1 METKTYITLSRL
13 AALQELVQVVLR
25 EGLDIIAKKTLGGQ
39 YKMGF
44 ITCFNTL
51 ILKYR
56 ILLTNSIL
64 VITHQ
69 ILTHYGKKDIVFCC
83 NRYICG

>member
-1 METKTYITLSRL
+1 
-13 AALQELVQVVLR
+13 
-25 EGLDIIAKKTLGGQ
+25 
-39 YKMGF
+39 MGF

-64 VITHQ
+64 VITPY
-69 ILTHYGKKDIVFCC
+69 LFY
-83 NRYICG
+83 